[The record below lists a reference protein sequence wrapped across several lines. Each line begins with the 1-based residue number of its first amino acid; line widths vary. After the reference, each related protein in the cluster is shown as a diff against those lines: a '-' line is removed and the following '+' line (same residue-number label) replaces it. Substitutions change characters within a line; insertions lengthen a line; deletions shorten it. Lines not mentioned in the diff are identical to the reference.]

1 MGFSICHN
9 GILSDVTKHTFI
21 HYWCT
26 ENDIS
31 VVSELSQS
39 KWDRG
44 GHICRWTTLFRPGGA
59 PILISGKTGLL
70 ENQELKI
77 IKH

>member
-44 GHICRWTTLFRPGGA
+44 GIFVVGPPFLDRGGGA
-59 PILISGKTGLL
+59 EGDR
-70 ENQELKI
+70 
-77 IKH
+77 